1 MSRQRTHALVCHG
14 GTVMSKKVEVLVSA
28 NLGENVSSEGTADAR
43 ANLVLLKGL
52 LNLLEVGEEAN

>member
-1 MSRQRTHALVCHG
+1 
-14 GTVMSKKVEVLVSA
+14 MSKKVEVLVSA